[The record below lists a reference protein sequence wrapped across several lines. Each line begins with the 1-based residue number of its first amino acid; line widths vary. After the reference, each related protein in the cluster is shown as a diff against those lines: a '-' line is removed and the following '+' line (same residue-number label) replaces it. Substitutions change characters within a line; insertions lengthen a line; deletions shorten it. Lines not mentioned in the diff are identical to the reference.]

1 MKCLNTWSQ
10 RPLHLLVPRLVGAV
24 VFMGV
29 WSCGEV
35 LAQSPCPPFEP
46 GDFRTQTQGGWGIA
60 ECSGSNP
67 GCYLQAQFNAAF
79 PEGVT
84 LGCGDGYQ
92 WSFADAASVAAF
104 LPQGGPASV
113 FTFDAENP
121 TGAAGVLSGQL
132 LAAKLSLGFDGVDE
146 DFGAADTALQ
156 ALVFAQGPYAG
167 WTVEALIDTAD
178 GIIGGC
184 ITTEVALSEL
194 VEALTQ
200 LNEAFVDG
208 EGITEDLIWPGCEQ
222 DEEGEE
228 DCNDCAQ
235 TVCTLDVNCPDAVT
249 IGCLVAADTSVLSLG
264 LPQVTYTCCS
274 TEVASGLLVCDTV
287 VPTLSWTWSDITFGS
302 CPVTVVRTF
311 TAQWSHADF
320 DTTLSCTQ
328 TLLLSDTA
336 APVITCPPDAE
347 LGCGDAPDPDSTGW
361 ATATDACGTVVVTYS
376 DAALELSQENA
387 EGILRVWTATDACG
401 NSASCEQAIALP
413 DFTAPTIEL
422 VCPPDTQLT
431 FDGGCNDPLEL
442 QLYGEATAA
451 ATDALDPNPTV
462 EVAFEDEV
470 SSPCNGQTVVE
481 RTWTATATD
490 ACGNS
495 VMATCLQTITVT
507 DSEAPVFVNT
517 CGLANGEVIEVCCS
531 SDGTATLPPPCLVT
545 VADNCGATVV
555 YSETA
560 TSGYAP
566 VPGAQQACAAQQP
579 EPFEN
584 GRTCEGDTAHA
595 LRLFCFPGS
604 DEQVAYFT
612 GMGVGEVQVF
622 DDATWSLTWS
632 VMALDNPNAGFDIT
646 AHFSEGLDWAGW
658 NNRGIPSGFKG
669 ACADLSQA
677 QNWMYYILDQGT
689 LTGWGEYAGSAL
701 TLSHQ
706 PESKF
711 YGTQVGEGANQHN
724 ADYGF
729 GSTLTYSGD
738 VVDNGVIVA
747 TDIQCC
753 GDLHGEIECC
763 LPFTVTRTYT
773 ATDCAG
779 NTATFSY
786 QLQSSGD
793 PCPELEG
800 GTADRTEAL
809 PQGRSG
815 HIQMTG
821 LSPNPAAGDVVLRF
835 AVEEPLRVHAT
846 VLDMAGQKV
855 RDLGTTDAHP
865 DAECVVS
872 FDVSNIPAGL
882 YQLHLTSAGEKA
894 TQILLVAH

>member
-1 MKCLNTWSQ
+1 
-10 RPLHLLVPRLVGAV
+10 
-24 VFMGV
+24 
-29 WSCGEV
+29 
-35 LAQSPCPPFEP
+35 
-46 GDFRTQTQGGWGIA
+46 
-60 ECSGSNP
+60 
-67 GCYLQAQFNAAF
+67 
-79 PEGVT
+79 

-113 FTFDAENP
+113 FSFDAENP

-132 LAAKLSLGFDGVDE
+132 LAAKLSLGFDAIDGG
-146 DFGAADTALQ
+146 FGAAETGLQ
-156 ALVFAQGPYAG
+156 ELVFSEGPYAG
-167 WTVEALIDTAD
+167 WSVEAVMDTAD
-178 GIIGGC
+178 LIIGGC
-184 ITTEVALSEL
+184 MASSGTLSDL

-200 LNEAFVDG
+200 FNEAFVDG
-208 EGITEDLIWPGCEQ
+208 EGVTDDLIWPGCET
-222 DEEGEE
+222 DEDE
-228 DCNDCAQ
+228 DEDEDEDDGDGGNDCGP
-235 TVCTLDVNCPDAVT
+235 TCILEVSCPDEVT
-249 IGCLVAADTSVLSLG
+249 LACHAGADTSALTLG
-264 LPQVTYTCCS
+264 LPEVTYTCCS
-274 TEVASGLLVCDTV
+274 TEVASGLLTCDTV
-287 VPTLSWTWSDITFGS
+287 IPSVSWTWSDITFGS
-302 CPVTVVRTF
+302 CPITVVRTF
-311 TAQWSHADF
+311 SAQWSQADF

-336 APVITCPPDAE
+336 APVIACPPDVE
-347 LGCGDAPDPDSTGW
+347 LGCGDAPHPASTGL

-376 DAALELSQENA
+376 DAALALSQENA

-401 NSASCEQAIALP
+401 NSASCEQAIVFP
-413 DFTAPTIEL
+413 DYTAPTMEL
-422 VCPPDTQLT
+422 VCTPDTQLT

-451 ATDALDPNPTV
+451 ANDALDPIPTV
-462 EVAFEDEV
+462 EVTFEDQV

-495 VMATCLQTITVT
+495 VMAACVQTITVT

-517 CGLANGEVIEVCCS
+517 CGLANGDVIEACCS
-531 SDGTATLPPPCLVT
+531 SDGSVTLPPPCLVT
-545 VADNCGATVV
+545 VSDNCGATVV

-579 EPFEN
+579 DPFEN
-584 GRTCEGDTAHA
+584 GLTCEGDTTHA

-646 AHFSEGLDWAGW
+646 AHFNEGLDWVGW
-658 NNRGIPSGFKG
+658 NNRGVPSGFKG

-701 TLSHQ
+701 TLSHH

-724 ADYGF
+724 AGYGF

-738 VVDNGVIVA
+738 VVDNGIVVA

-779 NTATFSY
+779 NTTTFSY
-786 QLQSSGD
+786 QVQSSGD

-809 PQGRSG
+809 PQGRTG

-835 AVEEPLRVHAT
+835 AVEEPLRVHAA

-865 DAECVVS
+865 GADCVVS

-882 YQLHLTSAGEKA
+882 YQLHLTAAGEQA
-894 TQILLVAH
+894 AQSLLVVH